1 MENPIGDT
9 ISELLMRPTSRTPR
23 LSKTRAYL
31 DNGFLNLDNNTVER
45 ALKPVARV
53 RPAIEKFPGLC
64 GRPWKCKSLFGQFGH
79 VIGCIRV
86 SGL

>member
-9 ISELLMRPTSRTPR
+9 IGELLMKPASRTPW

-31 DNGFLNLDNNTVER
+31 DNGFLELGNNTVER
-45 ALKPVARV
+45 AVKPVARV
-53 RPAIEKFPGLC
+53 HPAIERFPGLC
-64 GRPWKCKSLFGQFGH
+64 GRPWKCESLFGQFGH
-79 VIGCIRV
+79 VIGCGRV